1 MEQPA
6 QNARSVSS
14 TVIEGGPYALAFVLM
29 PVPALLLDDSRL
41 VSANDAAWRLLE
53 TLHEAPSA
61 LRALQAISGNA
72 KGRSATLEAGTTRYR
87 VTITLLSPVSR
98 LRLCLLFAAAAP
110 DEPDPYGRW
119 GLTLPERNV
128 ADLLLRGLKNREIGV
143 SLQLSIETVRKHVA
157 HILMKSGART
167 RAEFVG
173 LALRR
178 TVPLAAT

>member
-1 MEQPA
+1 MEQTA
-6 QNARSVSS
+6 RNARSITS
-14 TVIEGGPYALAFVLM
+14 TVSQGEPYALAFVLM
-29 PVPALLLDDSRL
+29 PVPALLLDDSRV
-41 VSANDAAWRLLE
+41 VSANEAACKLLE

-61 LRALQAISGNA
+61 LRALQGLSGNA

-119 GLTLPERNV
+119 GLTPPERAV
-128 ADLLLRGLKNREIGV
+128 ADLLLRGMKNREIGE
-143 SLQLSIETVRKHVA
+143 SLRLSIETVRKHVA

-167 RAEFVG
+167 RAEFV
-173 LALRR
+173 ALTLRG
-178 TVPLAAT
+178 TS